1 MITPPPSGARAAR
14 PQVPPAAREI
24 PRLAVRTP
32 HASATRVE
40 PPRRDEHRAAKSQL
54 KERGCVRRGPAAA
67 AQNPS
72 GHPLETAA
80 SHGANPLRLVLR
92 AHSRAPGK
100 ILATRD
106 DSTKSWYRDIASLF
120 LLCVHRVSVVN
131 PPCPPSPFLRLF
143 AFFAAI
149 PFPALA
155 LTNSSALVIPA
166 PAPVNTNAP
175 ALTDDIRKLK
185 PPVDIA
191 DPWFWV
197 WLILAVLAAAA
208 LGYLAWRWWQRR
220 QAAAANLPPIPPQDR
235 ARIRLQQALDLL
247 DQPKPF
253 CVAVSDALRHYLEE
267 RFNFRAPER
276 TTEEFVAELRATSLL
291 NPEQKKIL
299 GEFLTHCDLVK
310 FARHEP
316 GRPELMDLHRAALR
330 LIQETELLAPSE
342 PPPLIPPP
350 PVVPP
355 PLPPAPLAPP
365 VQP

>member
-1 MITPPPSGARAAR
+1 MMIAPPSIASPLAVRAAR
-14 PQVPPAAREI
+14 AVAARFG
-24 PRLAVRTP
+24 PQRY
-32 HASATRVE
+32 
-40 PPRRDEHRAAKSQL
+40 DEHREEQPN
-54 KERGCVRRGPAAA
+54 R
-67 AQNPS
+67 
-72 GHPLETAA
+72 H
-80 SHGANPLRLVLR
+80 
-92 AHSRAPGK
+92 
-100 ILATRD
+100 
-106 DSTKSWYRDIASLF
+106 LF
-120 LLCVHRVSVVN
+120 VHRVSVVKFPR
-131 PPCPPSPFLRLF
+131 PPLPLLRFL

-166 PAPVNTNAP
+166 PTPVNTNAP

-197 WLILAVLAAAA
+197 WLTLAVLAAAA
-208 LGYLAWRWWQRR
+208 LAWFAWRWWQRR
-220 QAAAANLPPIPPQDR
+220 QAVAANLPPIPPEDR
-235 ARIRLQQALDLL
+235 ARTRLQQALDLL

-276 TTEEFVAELRATSLL
+276 TTEEFVTELRATFLL
-291 NPEQKKIL
+291 YPEQKKIL

-330 LIQETELLAPSE
+330 LIQETENLPPTE
-342 PPPLIPPP
+342 PPPVIPPP
-350 PVVPP
+350 PPAPP
-355 PLPPAPLAPP
+355 PATPPPITPPQFAPP